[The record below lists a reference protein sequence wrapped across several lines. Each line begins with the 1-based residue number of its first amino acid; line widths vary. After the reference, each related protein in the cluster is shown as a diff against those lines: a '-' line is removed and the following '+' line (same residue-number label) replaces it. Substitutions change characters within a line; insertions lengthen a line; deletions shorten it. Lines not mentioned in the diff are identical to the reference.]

1 MAEDEKLKQLI
12 PRINELA
19 KKAKSDVG
27 LTDAEK
33 AEQEKLRKEY
43 LKRFKSNFRTQLEM
57 TQLYDKDGNE
67 VTPEPVKE
75 AQRKKNLRDD

>member
-1 MAEDEKLKQLI
+1 MADDEKLKELI

-19 KKAKSDVG
+19 NKAKAEG
-27 LTDAEK
+27 LTDAEMV
-33 AEQEKLRKEY
+33 EQEKLRKEY

-75 AQRKKNLRDD
+75 VQRKKNLRDD